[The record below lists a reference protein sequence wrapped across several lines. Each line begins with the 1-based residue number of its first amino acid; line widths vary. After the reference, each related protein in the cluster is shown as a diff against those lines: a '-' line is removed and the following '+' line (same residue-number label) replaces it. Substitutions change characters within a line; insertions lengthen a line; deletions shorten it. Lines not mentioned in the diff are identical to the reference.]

1 VYILK
6 QHPARALFDL
16 SIDAGETRNLFR
28 HADYDQTTAYF
39 MGIEK
44 TLSLE
49 LDTVYQRDA
58 FTRPEVLEKQDS
70 RLKEQLKAL
79 GYIH

>member
-1 VYILK
+1 
-6 QHPARALFDL
+6 
-16 SIDAGETRNLFR
+16 
-28 HADYDQTTAYF
+28 